1 MNASLLC
8 CVAFC
13 LLQAGH
19 AGAGVAQFPR
29 HRVTRKGQNVTL
41 SCDPIS
47 GHVGL
52 YWYRQTVGQGP
63 EFLISFQNNNP
74 VDKSGMTNNRFS
86 AKRQTGTHSTL
97 QIQHAE
103 QGDSAVYLCASS
115 LSTVGHSPLL
125 PLHKPQTPLSL
136 PQLEPLHW
144 LLSVLHSPT
153 ERSRFG
159 HQLSFG

>member
-1 MNASLLC
+1 MSSLLC
-8 CVAFC
+8 PTSVSP
-13 LLQAGH
+13 GH
-19 AGAGVAQFPR
+19 AGAGVTQFPR
-29 HRVTRKGQNVTL
+29 HRVTRKGKNVTL

-52 YWYRQTVGQGP
+52 YWYQQTVGQGP
-63 EFLISFQNNNP
+63 EFLVYFQNRDP
-74 VDKSGMTNNRFS
+74 LDKSGMTNNRFS
-86 AKRQTGTHSTL
+86 AERQEGTRSTL

-115 LSTVGHSPLL
+115 LSTVGHSRLL
-125 PLHKPQTPLSL
+125 PLHKPQIPLSL
-136 PQLEPLHW
+136 PQLEPLHR
-144 LLSVLHSPT
+144 LLSVLHSPM